1 MVSNMCTST
10 KCWRLRVILC
20 GLILLLAPAW
30 VPGQSASS
38 SQWRTVISLID
49 TKIAEVWQ
57 ADGLKPSSPATDGE
71 WCRRVH
77 LDLIGRIP
85 TIDELN
91 RFLNDKS
98 DSKKQS
104 LVERLIFSDEY
115 TEEFAR
121 HWTTIWSNLLIGRTG
136 GTDNNSLI
144 SREGMQKYLRD
155 SFARGKSYDRFVT
168 ELITA
173 EGTTQPGSPN
183 FNGAT
188 NFLIDKVN
196 QDSAAQAT
204 AATSQLFLGLQV
216 QCTQCHNHP
225 FNDWKQQ
232 KYWELN
238 AFFRQVR
245 AFRGRTD
252 ADSPILADQDYPG
265 ESGRIDEADVF
276 YELRNGLLKVAYPVF
291 VDGTEIPKSGY
302 VNVVN
307 RRKELANLIVGSP
320 YFGKA
325 IVNRIWAHFFGYGLV
340 NPIDDLGPHNLPSHP
355 ELLDG
360 LAEWFVQSGYDLRQ
374 LLAAIALSQPYSLSS
389 ECNASNQL
397 DDPQLGQPPRFSH
410 FYLRQMTAEQLYE
423 SLLVLTGGADRE
435 LSYEEQEARR
445 NRWLRQFTTTF
456 GNDEGRESTTFN
468 GTIPQILMMFNGEMT
483 RNATQANAGILE
495 SAAAMNGSDGVKRL
509 FLAGLSRPPT
519 REEIRIAQTLLQ
531 ARNGN
536 RLEALQDLWWVI
548 LNSNEF
554 IFVH

>member
-1 MVSNMCTST
+1 M
-10 KCWRLRVILC
+10 I
-20 GLILLLAPAW
+20 G
-30 VPGQSASS
+30 
-38 SQWRTVISLID
+38 LID
-49 TKIAEVWQ
+49 TEITELWQ
-57 ADGLKPSSPATDGE
+57 ADGLKPSSPAADGE

-144 SREGMQKYLRD
+144 SREGMHKYLRD
-155 SFARGKSYDRFVT
+155 SFARGKTHDRFVT

-252 ADSPILADQDYPG
+252 ADSPILADQDYSG
-265 ESGRIDEADVF
+265 ESGRIDEADAF

-307 RRKELANLIVGSP
+307 RRKELANLIVSSP

-360 LAEWFVQSGYDLRQ
+360 LAESFVQSGYDLRH
-374 LLAAIALSQPYSLSS
+374 LMAAIALSQPYSLSS

-483 RNATQANAGILE
+483 RNATQANAGILV
-495 SAAAMNGSDGVKRL
+495 SAAAMNGSDGVKSL